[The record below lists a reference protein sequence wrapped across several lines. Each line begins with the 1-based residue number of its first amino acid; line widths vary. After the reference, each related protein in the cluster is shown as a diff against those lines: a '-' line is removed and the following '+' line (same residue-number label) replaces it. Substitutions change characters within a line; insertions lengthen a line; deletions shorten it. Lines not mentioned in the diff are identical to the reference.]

1 MLGKQTTPDYWDGGV
16 EAVRALTRTYD
27 LDSRV
32 HGEAGVVGGL
42 DSVRLLVKLE
52 HLVGVP
58 AV

>member
-1 MLGKQTTPDYWDGGV
+1 MLGKQITSGYRDGRV
-16 EAVRALTRTYD
+16 EAVHALTRTYD